1 MKKELT
7 NIEFDDLIN
16 DKSILENMHEVNE
29 VISAIQNLDVPNVI
43 EINNTYKLKILSDK
57 QKEFFLSKLEDIS
70 EEYNYSET
78 LEKM

>member
-29 VISAIQNLDVPNVI
+29 VISTIQNLDVPNVI